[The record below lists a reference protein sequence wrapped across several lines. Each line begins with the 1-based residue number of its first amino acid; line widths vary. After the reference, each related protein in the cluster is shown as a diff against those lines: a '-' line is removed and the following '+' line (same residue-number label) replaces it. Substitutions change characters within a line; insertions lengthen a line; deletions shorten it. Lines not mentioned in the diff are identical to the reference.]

1 MAVGL
6 RCHWKKAERAK
17 DMDRAAE
24 RDAAVRGALACAMLL
39 LAPMDAAGRQR
50 TQQLAEDGV
59 LERRIPARQGP
70 LANAPATRVCESGAR
85 WLRLNFSELSLRSYD
100 SLLLTSSGGDRLL
113 LEGSRW
119 NDRRFTT
126 RALRGSCVDIRPAF
140 GSPQSRYR
148 VQGYQYSAQALEAT
162 SVVVAGAGDICDPTP
177 EDCGRTADVIESL
190 NPTAV
195 FTAGDNAYH
204 SGTLSQYNTLYA
216 PNWGRFKALT
226 NPSPGNHDYLT
237 TGAAGYFDYF
247 NGAGNQGGPAGD
259 RSQGYYSYDVGEW
272 HFVALN
278 TMSGGTVAAAQL
290 DWLQADLQATTKPCI
305 AAYFH
310 HPLVS
315 RGEYLGYSQVK
326 PLADILYAAKA
337 DLMLVGHDHNYQR
350 YGKMDGGQ
358 VARSDGFREVV
369 VGTGGRNFYGLS
381 GTHPLLQASQD
392 HTWGVLRLSLTAS
405 GYSGSF
411 EPVAGSSWT
420 DSFSGSC
427 NFKAGGYTPPVTYVT
442 GIDRDILDNATVDS
456 PITVSGRDGLAP
468 AYTQVSL
475 SIVHT
480 FIGDLKVELIAPDGT
495 AYLLHNRLGG
505 STDNLSRTYTPVVTS
520 ETMSGTWR
528 LRVNDNS
535 AGDTGYIDRWSI
547 TF

>member
-1 MAVGL
+1 L
-6 RCHWKKAERAK
+6 RCLKNQTSERAK
-17 DMDRAAE
+17 GMGNRGAE
-24 RDAAVRGALACAMLL
+24 HAAVCAAWCAVALL
-39 LAPMDAAGRQR
+39 LLPAGGAARQR
-50 TQQLAEDGV
+50 TVQLAEDGV
-59 LERRIPARQGP
+59 QERRLPARSGP
-70 LANAPATRVCESGAR
+70 LAKAPATRVCQPGAR
-85 WLRLNFSELSLRSYD
+85 WLRLKFDDLTLRSYD

-148 VQGYQYSAQALEAT
+148 VQAYQFSTQALEDVA
-162 SVVVAGAGDICDPTP
+162 VVVAGAGDICDPTP
-177 EDCGRTADVIESL
+177 ADCGRTADVIESI

-204 SGTLSQYNTLYA
+204 SGTLDQYNTLYD

-226 NPSPGNHDYLT
+226 SPSPGNHDYFT

-247 NGAGNQGGPAGD
+247 NGAGNQAGPAGD
-259 RSQGYYSYDVGEW
+259 RSRGYYSYDVGDW

-278 TMSGGTVAAAQL
+278 TMNGGPVAAAQL
-290 DWLQADLQATTKPCI
+290 SWLQADLQATTKPCI

-315 RGEYLGYSQVK
+315 RGEYLGYAQLK
-326 PLADILYAAKA
+326 PMVDILTAARA

-350 YGKMDGGQ
+350 YAKMDSNQ
-358 VARSDGFREVV
+358 IARADGIRQVV
-369 VGTGGRNFYGLS
+369 VGTGGRNFYGLH

-405 GYSGSF
+405 GYTGTF
-411 EPVAGSSWT
+411 MPVAGSSWT
-420 DSFSGSC
+420 DSFSASC
-427 NFKAGGYTPPVTYVT
+427 NFKAGGYTPPVTYSNGSDVA
-442 GIDRDILDNATVDS
+442 IADNATVQS
-456 PITVSGRDGLAP
+456 SIAVSGRDGSAP
-468 AYTQVSL
+468 AYTKVSVNIQH
-475 SIVHT
+475 S
-480 FIGDLKVELIAPDGT
+480 FIGDLKVELVSPDGT
-495 AYLLHNRLGG
+495 AYLLHNRHGG
-505 STDNLSRTYTPVVTS
+505 STDDLVRSFEPVLNNES
-520 ETMSGTWR
+520 MGGTWR

-535 AGDTGYIDRWSI
+535 SGDTGRIDSWSI
-547 TF
+547 IF